1 MTPSNDPKME
11 TEFLD
16 AEDFVDPQI
25 ILADERYEVIGQI
38 LCEAYEPGQGKWILS
53 DMLDRVLLHRFL
65 GLPIFLVTMWAMFHF
80 TFEISLVFM
89 EMITQFFAWI
99 GTYTLQIPNP
109 LLASLLTNGILG
121 GVGFILTFIPPIF
134 FLYLAISIL
143 EDTGYLSRAAFVMDR
158 FMMKMGLHGRS
169 FIPLLLGF
177 GCSVAAVM
185 ATRTVDGESNRLT
198 TILVSPLMSC
208 AGRLPIYIL
217 IAGVFFPNN
226 AGTVVFL
233 MYMLGIVMAVIVTII
248 FKKTILREESSSMI
262 MELSQYQIPTAHGS
276 FRHMWDR
283 GLLFV
288 RTAGTYLLAGSII
301 MWILSSFGPAGLV
314 VSVEESFA
322 AILGQLF
329 EPIFLPLGF
338 SWQIVTGL
346 IFGFLAKEAVIQ
358 SLSIIYAVGGVGG
371 INALETALIGSM
383 TPLTAVALM
392 VFVLLYIPCLATVGA
407 IKKETGSW
415 KWTGFSVVYQLVL
428 AYIVALLVVFIGGV
442 FFV

>member
-1 MTPSNDPKME
+1 MNPDSEQTS
-11 TEFLD
+11 
-16 AEDFVDPQI
+16 DFDFESIDPQI
-25 ILADERYEVIGQI
+25 LLADERYEVIGNI
-38 LCEAYEPGQGKWILS
+38 LCDVYEPGHGKWILS
-53 DMLDRVLLHRFL
+53 DMLDRVLLHRYL
-65 GLPIFLVTMWAMFHF
+65 GLPIFIVIMWAMFHF

-89 EMITQFFAWI
+89 EVITQLFAWL
-99 GTYTLQIPNP
+99 GTYTSQIPNP
-109 LLASLLTNGILG
+109 LIASLLTDGILG

-185 ATRTVDGESNRLT
+185 AARTVDGESNRLT

-217 IAGVFFPNN
+217 IAGVFFPTI

-233 MYMLGIVMAVIVTII
+233 MYMLGIVMAIVMALIL
-248 FKKTILREESSSMI
+248 KNTILREESSSML

-283 GLLFV
+283 GILFV
-288 RTAGTYLLAGSII
+288 KTAGTYLLIGSII
-301 MWILSSFGPAGLV
+301 MWILSTFGPAGV
-314 VSVEESFA
+314 GVPINESFA

-329 EPIFLPLGF
+329 LPIFQHLGF
-338 SWQIVTGL
+338 SWEIVTGL

-358 SLSIIYAVGGVGG
+358 SLSIVYAVGG
-371 INALETALIGSM
+371 IPLETALISSIS
-383 TPLTAVALM
+383 PLTAIALM

-407 IKKETGSW
+407 IRKETGSW
-415 KWTGFSVVYQLVL
+415 KWTGFSVLYQLAL
-428 AYIVALLVVFIGGV
+428 AYIVTTL
-442 FFV
+442 

>member
-1 MTPSNDPKME
+1 MSPDGE
-11 TEFLD
+11 QEAELD
-16 AEDFVDPQI
+16 FESIDPQI
-25 ILADERYEVIGQI
+25 LLADERYEVIGNI
-38 LCEAYEPGQGKWILS
+38 LSEVYEPGKGNWILS
-53 DMLDRVLLHRFL
+53 DMLDRVLLHRYL
-65 GLPIFLVTMWAMFHF
+65 GLPVFLVVMWAMFHF

-89 EMITQFFAWI
+89 EMITQFFGWL
-99 GTYTLQIPNP
+99 GTYTSQIPHP
-109 LLASLLTNGILG
+109 LVASLLTNGLLG
-121 GVGFILTFIPPIF
+121 GVGFILTFVPPIF

-185 ATRTVDGESNRLT
+185 ATRTVDGKSNRLT

-217 IAGVFFPNN
+217 IAGVFFPTI
-226 AGTVVFL
+226 AGTVVFF
-233 MYMLGIVMAVIVTII
+233 MYMLGIVMAIMMAII
-248 FKKTILREESSSMI
+248 FKKTILKEESSSMI

-283 GLLFV
+283 GIQFV
-288 RTAGTYLLAGSII
+288 KTAGTYLLAGSII
-301 MWILSSFGPAGLV
+301 MWTLSSFGPAG
-314 VSVEESFA
+314 VSVPVEESFA
-322 AILGQLF
+322 AILGQF
-329 EPIFLPLGF
+329 FKPVFLPLGF

-358 SLSIIYAVGGVGG
+358 SLAIVYSVGGV
-371 INALETALIGSM
+371 ALETALISSI
-383 TPLTAVALM
+383 TPLIAIALM
-392 VFVLLYIPCLATVGA
+392 IFVLLYVPCLATVGA
-407 IKKETGSW
+407 IKRETGSL
-415 KWTGFSVVYQLVL
+415 KWTGFSIVYQLIL
-428 AYIVALLVVFIGGV
+428 AYIVALLVIIIGGA

>member
-1 MTPSNDPKME
+1 MTPDDE
-11 TEFLD
+11 QDTELD
-16 AEDFVDPQI
+16 FESIDPQI
-25 ILADERYEVIGQI
+25 LLADERYEVIGNI
-38 LCEAYEPGQGKWILS
+38 LCEVYEPGQGKWILS
-53 DMLDRVLLHRFL
+53 DMLDRVLLHRYL
-65 GLPIFLVTMWAMFHF
+65 GLPVFLVVMWAMFHF

-89 EMITQFFAWI
+89 EMITQFFTWL
-99 GTYTLQIPNP
+99 GTYTAQFPNP
-109 LLASLLTNGILG
+109 LVASLLTNGILG
-121 GVGFILTFIPPIF
+121 GVGFILTFVPPIF

-185 ATRTVDGESNRLT
+185 ATRTVDGKSNRLT

-217 IAGVFFPNN
+217 IAGVFFPTI
-226 AGTVVFL
+226 AGTVVFF
-233 MYMLGIVMAVIVTII
+233 MYMLGIVMAITMAII

-283 GLLFV
+283 GIQFV
-288 RTAGTYLLAGSII
+288 KTAGTYLLAGSII
-301 MWILSSFGPAGLV
+301 MWALSSFGPAGV
-314 VSVEESFA
+314 GVPVNESFA
-322 AILGQLF
+322 AILGQFF
-329 EPIFLPLGF
+329 EPVFQPLGF

-358 SLSIIYAVGGVGG
+358 SLAIVYAVGG
-371 INALETALIGSM
+371 IALETALISSIA
-383 TPLTAVALM
+383 PLTAVALM
-392 VFVLLYIPCLATVGA
+392 VFVLLYVPCLATVGA
-407 IKKETGSW
+407 IKRETGSL
-415 KWTGFSVVYQLVL
+415 KWTGFSIVYQLIL
-428 AYIVALLVVFIGGV
+428 AYIVAILVIIIGGA

>member
-1 MTPSNDPKME
+1 MTPSIDPNLE
-11 TEFLD
+11 TELLETD
-16 AEDFVDPQI
+16 ESIDPQI
-25 ILADERYEVIGQI
+25 ILADERYEIIGQI

-53 DMLDRVLLHRFL
+53 DMLDRVLLHRYL

-89 EMITQFFAWI
+89 EMITQFFAWL
-99 GTYTLQIPNP
+99 GTYTSLIPNP

-121 GVGFILTFIPPIF
+121 GVGFILTFVPPIF
-134 FLYLAISIL
+134 FLYLAISVL

-217 IAGVFFPNN
+217 IAGVFFPAN

-233 MYMLGIVMAVIVTII
+233 MYMLGIVMAIIVAII
-248 FKKTILREESSSMI
+248 FKRTILREESSSML
-262 MELSQYQIPTAHGS
+262 MELSQYQIPTVHGS

-283 GLLFV
+283 GILFV
-288 RTAGTYLLAGSII
+288 KTAGTYLLAGSII
-301 MWILSSFGPAGLV
+301 MWFLSSIGPAGLGV
-314 VSVEESFA
+314 PVDESFA
-322 AILGQLF
+322 AIIGQLF
-329 EPIFLPLGF
+329 VPIFAPLGF

-346 IFGFLAKEAVIQ
+346 LFGFLAKEAVIQ
-358 SLSIIYAVGGVGG
+358 SLAIVYAVGGV
-371 INALETALIGSM
+371 ALETALIGSM
-383 TPLTAVALM
+383 TPLIAVAFL

-415 KWTGFSVVYQLVL
+415 KWTGFSVAYQLVL
-428 AYIVALLVVFIGGV
+428 AYIVALLVIIIGGA

>member
-1 MTPSNDPKME
+1 VKISSDPILE
-11 TEFLD
+11 VE
-16 AEDFVDPQI
+16 EEQEESIDPQI
-25 ILADERYEVIGQI
+25 ILANERYEVIGRI
-38 LCEAYEPGQGKWILS
+38 LCETYVPGKGKWILS
-53 DMLDRVLLHRFL
+53 DMLDRVLLHRYL

-99 GTYTLQIPNP
+99 GTFTSQIPIP

-121 GVGFILTFIPPIF
+121 GVGFILTFVPPIF
-134 FLYLAISIL
+134 FLYLAISVL

-177 GCSVAAVM
+177 GCSVAAIM

-217 IAGVFFPNN
+217 IAGVFFPTF

-233 MYMLGIVMAVIVTII
+233 MYMFGIVMAVIVAII
-248 FKKTILREESSSMI
+248 FKKTILREESSSML
-262 MELSQYQIPTAHGS
+262 MELSQYQIPTIHGS

-283 GLLFV
+283 GLMFV
-288 RTAGTYLLAGSII
+288 RTAGTYLLIGSIV
-301 MWILSSFGPAGLV
+301 MWVLSTFGPAGAGIPID
-314 VSVEESFA
+314 ESFA
-322 AILGQLF
+322 AILGRLF
-329 EPIFLPLGF
+329 EPIFVPLGF

-346 IFGFLAKEAVIQ
+346 IFGFIAKEAVIQ
-358 SLSIIYAVGGVGG
+358 SLAIVYAVGGIG
-371 INALETALIGSM
+371 LETALLGSM
-383 TPLTAVALM
+383 TPLSAVALM
-392 VFVLLYIPCLATVGA
+392 VFVLLYIPCLATIAA

-415 KWTGFSVVYQLVL
+415 KWTGFSVAYQLVL
-428 AYIVALLVVFIGGV
+428 AYIVALLVIIIGGL

>member
-1 MTPSNDPKME
+1 MTPEHEQES
-11 TEFLD
+11 EF
-16 AEDFVDPQI
+16 DFEFIDPQI
-25 ILADERYEVIGQI
+25 LLADERYEVIGNI
-38 LCEAYEPGQGKWILS
+38 LRDVYEPGQGKWILS
-53 DMLDRVLLHRFL
+53 DMIDRVLLHRYL
-65 GLPIFLVTMWAMFHF
+65 GLPIFLVIMWAMFHF

-89 EMITQFFAWI
+89 EAITQFFAWL
-99 GTYTLQIPNP
+99 GTYTSQIPNP
-109 LLASLLTNGILG
+109 LVASLITDGILG

-185 ATRTVDGESNRLT
+185 AARTVDGESNRLT

-217 IAGVFFPNN
+217 IAGVFFPAM

-233 MYMLGIVMAVIVTII
+233 MYMLGIVMAIAVALVL
-248 FKKTILREESSSMI
+248 KKTILREESSSML
-262 MELSQYQIPTAHGS
+262 MELSQYQIPTVHGS

-283 GLLFV
+283 GILFV
-288 RTAGTYLLAGSII
+288 KTAGTYLLIGSIV
-301 MWILSSFGPAGLV
+301 MWTLSTFGPAGLGV
-314 VSVEESFA
+314 PIDESFA
-322 AILGQLF
+322 AILGRF
-329 EPIFLPLGF
+329 FAPIFQPMGF
-338 SWQIVTGL
+338 SWEIVTGL

-358 SLSIIYAVGGVGG
+358 SLAIVYSVGG
-371 INALETALIGSM
+371 IALETALISSIS
-383 TPLTAVALM
+383 PLTAITLM

-407 IKKETGSW
+407 IRKETGSW
-415 KWTGFSVVYQLVL
+415 KWTGFSIAYQLILV
-428 AYIVALLVVFIGGV
+428 YIVASVVFVIGGIFIV
-442 FFV
+442 

>member
-11 TEFLD
+11 IEVTEAD
-16 AEDFVDPQI
+16 ESIDPQI
-25 ILADERYEVIGQI
+25 ILADERYEVIGRI
-38 LCEAYEPGQGKWILS
+38 LCETYEPGQGKWVLS
-53 DMLDRVLLHRFL
+53 DMLDRVMLHRYL

-80 TFEISLVFM
+80 TFEVSLVFM

-99 GTYTLQIPNP
+99 GTYTSQIPNP
-109 LLASLLTNGILG
+109 LLASLLTDGILG

-185 ATRTVDGESNRLT
+185 ASRTVDGEANRLT

-217 IAGVFFPNN
+217 IAGVFFPSI

-233 MYMLGIVMAVIVTII
+233 MYMLGIVMAVIVAII
-248 FKKTILREESSSMI
+248 FKKTILREESAAML

-283 GLLFV
+283 GIMFV
-288 RTAGTYLLAGSII
+288 KTAGTYLLAGSIV
-301 MWILSSFGPAGLV
+301 MWMLSSFGPGGLGV
-314 VSVEESFA
+314 PVDESFA
-322 AILGQLF
+322 AILGRLF
-329 EPIFLPLGF
+329 EPIFMPLGF

-358 SLSIIYAVGGVGG
+358 SLAIVYAIGGV
-371 INALETALIGSM
+371 ALETALLGSI

-392 VFVLLYIPCLATVGA
+392 VFVLLYVPCLATVGA
-407 IKKETGSW
+407 IRRETGSW
-415 KWTGFSVVYQLVL
+415 RWTGFSVVYQLVL
-428 AYIVALLVVFIGGV
+428 AYIVALAVVIIGGAL
-442 FFV
+442 FV